1 MPEVLLE
8 LHWPDGEAS
17 RFYSPSTIVY
27 EFLKPGQTLTIAE
40 LEQRGLAALR
50 EASERVRA
58 RYGFACTR
66 TDEEASKLQQRLARY
81 GRTDRV
87 EVREIS
93 HTHHPSSG

>member
-1 MPEVLLE
+1 
-8 LHWPDGEAS
+8 
-17 RFYSPSTIVY
+17 
-27 EFLKPGQTLTIAE
+27 
-40 LEQRGLAALR
+40 
-50 EASERVRA
+50 VRA

-93 HTHHPSSG
+93 HEVREISD

>member
-27 EFLKPGQTLTIAE
+27 EFLKPGETLTIAE
-40 LEQRGLAALR
+40 LEQKGLAALR
-50 EASERVRA
+50 EASERVHA

-93 HTHHPSSG
+93 HDVREISG

>member
-1 MPEVLLE
+1 MEKPAVSLP
-8 LHWPDGEAS
+8 HP
-17 RFYSPSTIVY
+17 PSST
-27 EFLKPGQTLTIAE
+27 
-40 LEQRGLAALR
+40 RGLAALR

-87 EVREIS
+87 EVREFSHEVREIS
-93 HTHHPSSG
+93 D